1 MTLADGRAQE
11 YKDRK
16 LLVFFAFVCDAN
28 HKTALQFNGR
38 KAIIVTFYYYLCII
52 ILVYYSSIR
61 L

>member
-16 LLVFFAFVCDAN
+16 LFFFCCEAN
-28 HKTALQFNGR
+28 RKSALQSNGI
-38 KAIIVTFYYYLCII
+38 KVIIAIKVILLLFMYYYF
-52 ILVYYSSIR
+52 SR